1 MRRVTTSLLLL
12 ALVLGPLPALAR
24 DVIVRITNLT
34 NAIYFTPLLVAVHR
48 PGTDLF
54 EVGIPASPQ
63 LQMVAEG
70 GQTEALAAVVEAA
83 GGRVVD
89 NPAGGLLA
97 PGQTAV
103 ARLQVN
109 GQHRRISV
117 VAMLLPTN
125 DGFVGLDAQP
135 LPLLPSR
142 RTYYVNGY
150 DAGTEANDELI
161 TGGGMPGE
169 PGIPGDPSELGG
181 INGTGVAG
189 PDHSPAVHAHRGIVG
204 DLDPVGGASDLDR
217 GQHSWQGPVARIV
230 VVTRPLKH

>member
-12 ALVLGPLPALAR
+12 TLVLGPFPALAR
-24 DVIVRITNLT
+24 DVVVRITNLT
-34 NAIYFTPLLVAVHR
+34 NAIYFTPLLVAAHR
-48 PGTDLF
+48 PKTDLF
-54 EVGIPASPQ
+54 DVGLPASRE

-70 GQTEALAAVVEAA
+70 GQTEALAAAVVAS
-83 GGRVVD
+83 GGRVLN

-103 ARLQVN
+103 ARLRVEDR
-109 GQHRRISV
+109 HRRISV

-135 LPLLPSR
+135 LPLWPSR

-169 PGIPGDPSELGG
+169 PGIPGDPSGLGG

-189 PDHSPAVHAHRGIVG
+189 PDHSATVHIHRGIVG
-204 DLDPVGGASDLDR
+204 DLDSVGGASDLNQA
-217 GQHSWQGPVARIV
+217 QHSWQGPVARIV
-230 VVTRPLKH
+230 VVTRQAAH

>member
-12 ALVLGPLPALAR
+12 TLVLGPVPALAR
-24 DVIVRITNLT
+24 EVIVRITNLT
-34 NAIYFTPLLVAVHR
+34 NAIYFTPLLVAAHR
-48 PGTDLF
+48 SGSDLF
-54 EVGIPASPQ
+54 EVGLPASAE
-63 LQMVAEG
+63 LRMVAEG
-70 GQTEALAAVVEAA
+70 GQTEALAAAVHSA
-83 GGRVVD
+83 GGRVVN
-89 NPAGGLLA
+89 NPAEGLLA

-103 ARLQVN
+103 ARLRVQD
-109 GQHRRISV
+109 QHRRISV

-169 PGIPGDPSELGG
+169 PGIPGDPSALGG
-181 INGTGVAG
+181 INGTGVTG
-189 PDHSPAVHAHRGIVG
+189 SDHSATVHVHRGIVG
-204 DLDPVGGASDLDR
+204 DLDPVGGVSDLDQ

-230 VVTRPLKH
+230 VVTRPAIH